1 MVRIR
6 CSSGRSSKF
15 AQLGVGCL
23 ALQLCLS
30 GLRATMTTFAA
41 VSSGKTELQPPKRA
55 LSAYLLY
62 TKDVR
67 PEFAAKGGKLT
78 EVSKAMGAAW
88 KELSEDDAAKY
99 HQMAAKDKE
108 RYAEEK
114 AAFEKAG
121 GVMPKVMR
129 KTTKASTTK
138 AKTQTKMVKKKAAPS
153 AYTVYMK
160 AHLADAYK
168 ALAADAPRS
177 DAMKTV
183 AAAWKALGDA
193 DKQEYIKKAE
203 ETKKAL
209 A

>member
-23 ALQLCLS
+23 ALQLCWS
-30 GLRATMTTFAA
+30 GLRATMMTFAA
-41 VSSGKTELQPPKRA
+41 AASGKAELQPPKRA
-55 LSAYLLY
+55 LSAYFLY

-67 PEFAAKGGKLT
+67 PEFAAKGGKVT
-78 EVSKAMGAAW
+78 EVAKAMGAAW
-88 KELSEDDAAKY
+88 RELSEDDAAKY

-108 RYAEEK
+108 RVAEEK

-129 KTTKASTTK
+129 KTTKADAGTK
-138 AKTQTKMVKKKAAPS
+138 KAKKKAAPS
-153 AYTVYMK
+153 AWMVYLK
-160 AHLADAYK
+160 AHMADACK
-168 ALAADAPRS
+168 ALAADAPKS
-177 DAMKTV
+177 DAMKAV